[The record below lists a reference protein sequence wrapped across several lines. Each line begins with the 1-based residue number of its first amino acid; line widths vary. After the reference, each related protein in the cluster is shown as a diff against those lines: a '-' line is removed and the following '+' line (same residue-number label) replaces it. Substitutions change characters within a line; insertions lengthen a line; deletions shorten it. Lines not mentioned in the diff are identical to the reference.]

1 MKEDRNTYQII
12 DDLQVG
18 ETERRVLILDR
29 DFDSFESNAGN
40 VVRIGE
46 KEYKYDINSV
56 HNIVVIKSR
65 DSFTGITAVFY

>member
-18 ETERRVLILDR
+18 ETELRAHVLDR
-29 DFDSFESNAGN
+29 DFDSFESNARC
-40 VVRIGE
+40 VVRIDE

-65 DSFTGITAVFY
+65 DSFTGKTAVFC